1 MTIQNYFDKNCIF
14 SFKKVIEDEVIR
26 EIKNLEI
33 KKESLSNVIFTK
45 IITELGGLLAVSINE
60 ILIYS

>member
-14 SFKKVIEDEVIR
+14 SFKKVIEDEVIS

-33 KKESLSNVIFTK
+33 KKESLSNVIFAK